1 MFIQQDLY
9 DALRHDTCP
18 ICHLLANDVSKY
30 VDSIF
35 YEFVNTP
42 ETHFAMRASRGLCAT
57 HGARALEGMGNA
69 LGIAV
74 LYKGILNEMIAVSE
88 RPDSAAARLFT
99 RKDAESALAP
109 SANCP
114 VCTFQERA
122 EQHYLKTFATACE
135 DGEFLNAYQHSSG
148 ICLPHL
154 RAVLKLT
161 HLSAT
166 TKLLSAHRIIW
177 IRLRDQLDEFAR
189 KYLAEHKDEQVGIE
203 GDSWQRAV
211 RALSGDE
218 ALFGREA

>member
-18 ICHLLANDVSKY
+18 ICHLLAKDVSKY

-42 ETHFAMRASRGLCAT
+42 ETHFAMRASRGLCAR

-74 LYKGILNEMIAVSE
+74 LYKGILNEMVAVTE

-99 RKDAESALAP
+99 RKDIESALAP
-109 SANCP
+109 SATCP
-114 VCTFQERA
+114 VCTFQERT
-122 EQHYLKTFATACE
+122 ERHYLKTFATACD
-135 DGEFLNAYQHSSG
+135 DGEFLEAYQRSG
-148 ICLPHL
+148 GVCLPHL
-154 RAVLKLT
+154 RAVFKLANASVT
-161 HLSAT
+161 P
-166 TKLLSAHRIIW
+166 KLLAAHRLLW
-177 IRLRDQLDEFAR
+177 VRLRDQLDEFAR
-189 KYLAEHKDEQVGIE
+189 KYLAEHQDEPIGVE

-211 RALSGDE
+211 RALAGDE
-218 ALFGREA
+218 ALFGREG